1 VNDGELLTTAARLE
15 AIEEQSLESRAESY
29 AEILRELQSALE
41 AADEPR
47 RA

>member
-1 VNDGELLTTAARLE
+1 VNDGELLSIGQRLE
-15 AIEEQSLESRAESY
+15 AAEEQPLERRAESY
-29 AEILRELQSALE
+29 AEILGELQIALE

>member
-1 VNDGELLTTAARLE
+1 VNDGELLSIGQRLE
-15 AIEEQSLESRAESY
+15 AVEEQPLERRAESY
-29 AEILRELQSALE
+29 VELLGELQAALE